1 MSAFPI
7 RVSSEAEPEPEPEA
21 EPTSVSEP
29 EPESEPESASEPESS
44 CKVAYETCAAPGWG
58 PACCTTGHEC
68 AYHTD
73 SGYARCLPSRLTPTP
88 SPPTSPHPPSSVNS
102 CKSAGQVCAE
112 PTATPS
118 CCTSGHECVYW
129 KDSGYARCTMRALLQ
144 EISQHQPSEERPQHK
159 RRASTHNNR
168 FLSRGQAMIQAK
180 AVISMSVPSL
190 DIDAEL

>member
-1 MSAFPI
+1 MG
-7 RVSSEAEPEPEPEA
+7 PEPEA

-29 EPESEPESASEPESS
+29 EPKSEPESASEPESS
-44 CKVAYETCAAPGWG
+44 CKVAYETCAELGWG

-88 SPPTSPHPPSSVNS
+88 SPPTSPHSPSSVTS

-112 PTATPS
+112 PAGTPS

-129 KDSGYARCTMRALLQ
+129 KDSGYARCT
-144 EISQHQPSEERPQHK
+144 
-159 RRASTHNNR
+159 
-168 FLSRGQAMIQAK
+168 
-180 AVISMSVPSL
+180 
-190 DIDAEL
+190 